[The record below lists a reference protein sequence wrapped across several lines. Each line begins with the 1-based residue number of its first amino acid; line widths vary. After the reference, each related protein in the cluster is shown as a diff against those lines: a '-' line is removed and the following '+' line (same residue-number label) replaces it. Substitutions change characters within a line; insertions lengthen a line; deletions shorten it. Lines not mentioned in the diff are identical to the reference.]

1 MSSQHLWRETAY
13 TDTAIVEE
21 SISSHIVNN
30 TMHSRRFTLISN
42 VRTSSMRTLKLVFLD
57 FVKSKS
63 FLVDM
68 LLLVQCFGGYFNH

>member
-13 TDTAIVEE
+13 TDIAIVEE

-68 LLLVQCFGGYFNH
+68 LLLVK